1 MLSYY
6 SELKSNLQCILVL
19 GRMTEV
25 EENKG
30 EAIKAALAM
39 SFLPFS

>member
-6 SELKSNLQCILVL
+6 SELKSNLKFMLVL

-30 EAIKAALAM
+30 EANKGCIGHVTSA
-39 SFLPFS
+39 F

>member
-6 SELKSNLQCILVL
+6 SELKSNLKFILVL
-19 GRMTEV
+19 GRITEV

-30 EAIKAALAM
+30 EANKSCIGHIISA
-39 SFLPFS
+39 F

>member
-6 SELKSNLQCILVL
+6 SELKSNLQCTLVL

-25 EENKG
+25 EKNKG
-30 EAIKAALAM
+30 KQVKATLLV
-39 SFLPFS
+39 SFLSFS

>member
-19 GRMTEV
+19 GRKTEV

-30 EAIKAALAM
+30 EANKGCIGDVIFA
-39 SFLPFS
+39 F

>member
-25 EENKG
+25 EKNKG
-30 EAIKAALAM
+30 EASKGSIGGVI
-39 SFLPFS
+39 SVF